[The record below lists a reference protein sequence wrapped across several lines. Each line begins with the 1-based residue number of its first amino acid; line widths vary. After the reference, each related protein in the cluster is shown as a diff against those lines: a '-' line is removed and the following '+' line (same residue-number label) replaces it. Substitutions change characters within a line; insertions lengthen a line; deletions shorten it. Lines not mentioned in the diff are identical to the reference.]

1 MPEGGIGLLV
11 WTLESGIESREIL
24 TERQAQLGKLGVGG
38 LVIQESQGEM
48 SESL

>member
-24 TERQAQLGKLGVGG
+24 TERQAQLGKHPHREVYVLGVW
-38 LVIQESQGEM
+38 VV
-48 SESL
+48 